1 VKKLRLLLFAECNRN
16 CPGCCNNDWDL
27 DALETEK
34 DFSGYSQIMLTGGE
48 PMIKPDVAIET
59 IAEIRK
65 RNLQARIYLY
75 TAWITE
81 DIKRVA
87 PLLSGITITLHNQDD
102 VIRFKYQK
110 KFLEGLPQFSRRLN
124 IFKGVTTGVL
134 NLSRWIVKD
143 NMEWIPNCPL
153 PTDEVF
159 RKRRIPK
166 SNGSGYIDG
175 DFPSGKPCKYHCLP
189 TCHPA
194 QIGPEWVYGCTHKA
208 WPANRERD
216 FPPIVG
222 CGGDQKKCEIP
233 EKIIK
238 RIINGKTQRIKN
250 AEKKIAEYVTEIAEL
265 TAINREREKYNEDVV
280 SDSKSTT

>member
-1 VKKLRLLLFAECNRN
+1 MKKLRLLLFAECNRN

-153 PTDEVF
+153 PADEVF

-166 SNGSGYIDG
+166 N
-175 DFPSGKPCKYHCLP
+175 
-189 TCHPA
+189 
-194 QIGPEWVYGCTHKA
+194 
-208 WPANRERD
+208 N
-216 FPPIVG
+216 
-222 CGGDQKKCEIP
+222 
-233 EKIIK
+233 
-238 RIINGKTQRIKN
+238 
-250 AEKKIAEYVTEIAEL
+250 
-265 TAINREREKYNEDVV
+265 
-280 SDSKSTT
+280 